1 VGARVMA
8 NLAAMPAPQAW
19 YRRGKECTACEP
31 KYCRKIQLLGRPR
44 LDPAQH
50 QVGEISYNINQ

>member
-1 VGARVMA
+1 
-8 NLAAMPAPQAW
+8 MPAPQAW